1 MIRVCHR
8 LYPAHPIFEREVRAL
23 ALKQVL
29 EQVQRAAS
37 EPQQRI
43 FVENHSLRRS
53 LAGLAAPLKLGMMS
67 QTHFALSPQWAEHF
81 SRMHAQAGGGLCGVA
96 SV

>member
-1 MIRVCHR
+1 M
-8 LYPAHPIFEREVRAL
+8 RAL

-81 SRMHAQAGGGLCGVA
+81 SRMHAQAGGGPVWSCVGLVERH
-96 SV
+96 